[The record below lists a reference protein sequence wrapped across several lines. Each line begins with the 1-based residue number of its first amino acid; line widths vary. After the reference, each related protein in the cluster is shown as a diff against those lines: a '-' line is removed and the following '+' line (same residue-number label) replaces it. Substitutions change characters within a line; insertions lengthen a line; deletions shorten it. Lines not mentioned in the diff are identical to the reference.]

1 MCLGIRAEPD
11 AVAEIQAPIEKY
23 FRRIFE
29 NENVVLREEK
39 GEWHKSWDLRFKDDF
54 AEGRFDWR
62 AYESFNVDLPG
73 TGLGPIT
80 EING

>member
-39 GEWHKSWDLRFKDDF
+39 GEWHKSGAFRFNDTF
-54 AEGRFDWR
+54 AEARFD
-62 AYESFNVDLPG
+62 
-73 TGLGPIT
+73 
-80 EING
+80 